1 MMRTAAI
8 RCTPL
13 WLLLSAG
20 CSNNTDQ
27 AGTPFDADVIN
38 AWVGMWNSYDLDLVD
53 QLFVA
58 DSTVT
63 YLSSEREGVVAG
75 IDSLREHHVGFG
87 FVSGG
92 KETETE
98 LWLEDLHISEHARA
112 TVVAGTWYFRR
123 ETDEEEDQRGPV
135 TLVYV
140 PIRGT
145 HRIAHAHFSN
155 Y

>member
-1 MMRTAAI
+1 
-8 RCTPL
+8 
-13 WLLLSAG
+13 
-20 CSNNTDQ
+20 
-27 AGTPFDADVIN
+27 
-38 AWVGMWNSYDLDLVD
+38 MWNSYDLDLVD

-87 FVSGG
+87 
-92 KETETE
+92 

>member
-8 RCTPL
+8 RYTAL

-20 CSNNTDQ
+20 CSNSMDQ
-27 AGTPFDADVIN
+27 ADTSFDAEVIN

-53 QLFVA
+53 RLFLT
-58 DSTVT
+58 DSLVT
-63 YLSSEREGVVAG
+63 YISSEREGVIAG
-75 IDSLREHHVGFG
+75 IDSLREHHRGFG

-92 KETETE
+92 KETATE
-98 LWLEDLHISEHARA
+98 LWLEDLHVSEHARA
-112 TVVAGTWYFRR
+112 TVVSGTWYFRR
-123 ETDEEEDQRGPV
+123 DPNADEIQRGPV
-135 TLVYV
+135 TLVYMRV
-140 PIRGT
+140 GDQ